1 MSQYNKFNN
10 ESENMKSTIDLMEQ
24 NYKNSINNDN
34 KKVNGNIDI
43 NRNYEEEPIT
53 ENKKVRKREA

>member
-24 NYKNSINNDN
+24 NYKNSINISYNQHICES
-34 KKVNGNIDI
+34 NGTNL
-43 NRNYEEEPIT
+43 NF
-53 ENKKVRKREA
+53 V